1 MDEYISK
8 EAALKKLCYKCNNEL
23 SEEPCE
29 PSDCFILE
37 AIRSLPAADVA
48 PVRHGR
54 WNESRPVL
62 RRVNRTNIP
71 VVECSV
77 CGIIFCDL
85 INNHRFMYHFCPHC
99 GARMDGD
106 R

>member
-1 MDEYISK
+1 MDEYISRE
-8 EAALKKLCYKCNNEL
+8 EAKRFFNLNFGGV
-23 SEEPCE
+23 SH
-29 PSDCFILE
+29 
-37 AIRSLPAADVA
+37 AIIASRLLDEIPAADVA
-48 PVRHGR
+48 PVRHGW

-106 R
+106 